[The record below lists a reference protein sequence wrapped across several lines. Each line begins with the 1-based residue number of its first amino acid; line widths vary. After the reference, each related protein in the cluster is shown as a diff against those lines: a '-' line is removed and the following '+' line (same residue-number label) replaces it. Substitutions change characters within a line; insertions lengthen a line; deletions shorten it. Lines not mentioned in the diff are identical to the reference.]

1 MGGIIPAKE
10 VFSRETFDDV
20 LNAKKV
26 VFLDITL
33 LYHALVRLYDKPPQ
47 GEFYM
52 AREISMNLTMGM
64 WVNRGL
70 PVSLRK
76 TLHQR
81 TRWIIESGL
90 PEWYRLSIIQRA
102 QQKSETGA
110 QRAQSFTFHT
120 IRVED
125 VSGLFFLMVGCFSI
139 CLPAALLEH
148 VAFALSKCRC
158 CRPHACAPNN
168 AALGKTSGSGL
179 V

>member
-1 MGGIIPAKE
+1 
-10 VFSRETFDDV
+10 
-20 LNAKKV
+20 
-26 VFLDITL
+26 
-33 LYHALVRLYDKPPQ
+33 
-47 GEFYM
+47 M

-90 PEWYRLSIIQRA
+90 PEWHRLSIIQRA
-102 QQKSETGA
+102 QQKSETGV
-110 QRAQSFTFHT
+110 QRTQSFTFHT

-148 VAFALSKCRC
+148 VAFALGRCRC
-158 CRPHACAPNN
+158 CR
-168 AALGKTSGSGL
+168 K
-179 V
+179 